1 MLASTIHKPYL
12 LMKLG
17 AVCPKLPR
25 KLLLRQHGM
34 WYITLNL
41 STAYA
46 NIPAVAAVD
55 AQIRLESRLLVVS
68 LVFFLFI
75 INLEVSQLI

>member
-34 WYITLNL
+34 WYITLYFSITN
-41 STAYA
+41 AY
-46 NIPAVAAVD
+46 IPAVAAVD
-55 AQIRLESRLLVVS
+55 GQIRSESRLLVVS

-75 INLEVSQLI
+75 INLEVSKLI